1 MKSILIISLALT
13 STTLIMLSSCR
24 STDTDSNLSGGTT
37 SVDINLLGS
46 QFVDESPEAEASVNS
61 KSALTYNGVQRH
73 YTILILHCTYCRIIF
88 GTFAKACRNIYVRFG
103 CCWYTFKKWKYVSG
117 YSLSRE
123 WSVSHPSGLYCRY

>member
-73 YTILILHCTYCRIIF
+73 YTILDPPLYLLPNYL
-88 GTFAKACRNIYVRFG
+88 RNLCKSVPEYLRPVRMLLV
-103 CCWYTFKKWKYVSG
+103 Y
-117 YSLSRE
+117 L
-123 WSVSHPSGLYCRY
+123 